1 VGALTPAHT
10 RILLHHRVS
19 NRGPGDWA
27 PFVLS
32 AVKNHY
38 VYLLLGEDG
47 RFYYGV
53 RTCDCDP
60 KDDVYTG
67 SSRDSTFKPR
77 RKRILSTWDS
87 REAAVAEEIRIHNL
101 KDVAANSRYANRA
114 KQTSIGFDT
123 SGTTLSEDHLK
134 KVSEGVK
141 AAMTPE
147 VKAKISDGSKRA
159 WENREDRR
167 EERRNFL
174 AEWNKSEDHRDRI
187 RGKRNPM
194 HRPDVKEKLREAN
207 LGERNPN
214 FGKCMTDEERKAH
227 SQRLKGIPKK
237 ETTKA
242 KMSSSATG
250 RRLITDG
257 ETRKWLKTGEKMPT
271 GWKYVKG

>member
-1 VGALTPAHT
+1 M
-10 RILLHHRVS
+10 
-19 NRGPGDWA
+19 
-27 PFVLS
+27 
-32 AVKNHY
+32 KNHY

-53 RTCDCDP
+53 RSCDCDP
-60 KDDVYTG
+60 KDDTYAG
-67 SSRDSTFKPR
+67 SFRDSTFKPN

-123 SGTTLSEDHLK
+123 SGTTLSEDHIR

-159 WENREDRR
+159 WEDREDRR

-174 AEWNKSEDHRDRI
+174 AEWNKSEDHKDRI
-187 RGKRNPM
+187 RGERNPM
-194 HRPDVKEKLREAN
+194 HRPEVKEKLREAN

-214 FGKCMTDEERKAH
+214 FGKRMTDEERRAR
-227 SQRLKGIPKK
+227 SQRLRGIPKK
-237 ETTKA
+237 EATKA
-242 KMSSSATG
+242 RMSSSATG
-250 RRLITDG
+250 RRLITDS
-257 ETRKWLKTGEKMPT
+257 EAKKWLKAGEELPV